1 MAITFISQPTQ
12 WDPIC
17 NPTIF
22 VFESDNTGQA
32 NFSFVI
38 EVYFNAG
45 LISTHQVFP
54 EDGDSGK
61 FDLSSIG
68 RAIITNNFPD
78 PLLLDQEL
86 MGSPQTFL
94 LLVYE
99 RYGTPAEVQVAS
111 AEASNGIEFLNAAFR
126 QEFWLS
132 WNYQDYDIEQASGTR
147 LFLTEF
153 PRDKRDLVGYYDYK
167 YLSIINS
174 TGTLVYGQAVLY
186 DINNSVIA
194 SADFIKDNYTIPL
207 VQVGPES
214 LVIGT
219 TLVVGNFTNCYY
231 YTIEIYQNAAPT
243 KDSELYKIYYD
254 QSCSNY
260 PRYRLHWL
268 NKFGAW
274 DSFTFN
280 LLSEHSTDIEATRYN
295 RRTGRWQAGDYE
307 YSLSDGNRMTVN
319 KSMSDKLLLNSDWIH
334 EDIQQWL
341 VRDLYESP
349 RVYIQKDFGSSVLEP
364 VNVTN
369 ANYTLKQR
377 RKAGL
382 IQEAVQI
389 DRTYTYQTQ
398 LG

>member
-1 MAITFISQPTQ
+1 
-12 WDPIC
+12 
-17 NPTIF
+17 
-22 VFESDNTGQA
+22 
-32 NFSFVI
+32 
-38 EVYFNAG
+38 
-45 LISTHQVFP
+45 
-54 EDGDSGK
+54 
-61 FDLSSIG
+61 
-68 RAIITNNFPD
+68 
-78 PLLLDQEL
+78 
-86 MGSPQTFL
+86 
-94 LLVYE
+94 
-99 RYGTPAEVQVAS
+99 
-111 AEASNGIEFLNAAFR
+111 
-126 QEFWLS
+126 
-132 WNYQDYDIEQASGTR
+132 
-147 LFLTEF
+147 LTEF

-174 TGTLVYGQAVLY
+174 DGDSIWGQAVLY

-194 SADFIKDNYTIPL
+194 SADFIKDTLTIPL
-207 VQVGPES
+207 VQVGPEN
-214 LVIGT
+214 LVNGT

-231 YTIEIYQNAAPT
+231 YTIEIYQNADPT

-382 IQEAVQI
+382 IQEAVEI